1 MFCAFCIYRRVGIAG
16 SKDRNYVG
24 SARGYLQQNWIS
36 LFINYYL
43 YLPSMCMPFYVYAF
57 PWGKKNLQINFSYR
71 AVNSQE
77 KRKAHPALTRKK
89 FLVSSFAFCRFW
101 IIFLLGLKWHSNDS
115 AKEYTQKH
123 LQKHTFTHTDIHIHR
138 HIKRE
143 KKQANLAIY

>member
-1 MFCAFCIYRRVGIAG
+1 MWDQLEVTCSRTEFPCLSTII
-16 SKDRNYVG
+16 
-24 SARGYLQQNWIS
+24 
-36 LFINYYL
+36 FIFHL
-43 YLPSMCMPFYVYAF
+43 CVCLSMCMPFL
-57 PWGKKNLQINFSYR
+57 GEKKNLQINFSYR

-89 FLVSSFAFCRFW
+89 FLVSWFAFCRFW

-123 LQKHTFTHTDIHIHR
+123 LQKHTFTHTDPHIHR